1 MNALQ
6 QVRVAE
12 SAAAPDRL
20 AGRNVTLL
28 LISTL
33 TIMSGATI
41 SPSLPAIESH
51 FAGSP
56 DVEILTRL
64 VLTLPALSIVIC
76 APFAGGLADRFG
88 RRPLLI
94 VAALL
99 YGLGGMS
106 GLLAESLPTLL
117 VGRAL
122 LGIAVAGIM
131 TTATAL
137 VGDYF
142 SGPARD
148 RFMGYQSAFVGFG
161 GLIFLTGGGMLAELH
176 WRAPFAVYGL
186 SLLLIPA
193 VIAFIDEP
201 VRSRLPSSTISPQ
214 ASAGTAWLAVFT
226 VYIAAMLNSVAF
238 YLLPTQLP
246 FHLNAMGIGSPTLAG
261 LAIGLSSLIGAVA
274 ALAYARLRASL
285 GVIGVFGLAF
295 GLMATGYILLGLANA
310 LVMVLLAA
318 AVVGLGL
325 GMMMPNIAAAAMA
338 AAAPEVRG
346 RVAGGMTASI
356 FAGHFISPFASQP
369 MIAAFGFANTYLY
382 AGLAVG
388 SIAVLGGASAILR
401 ASTDR
406 SNRAGLKG

>member
-1 MNALQ
+1 MSALQ
-6 QVRVAE
+6 QVQAAE
-12 SAAAPDRL
+12 VLAAPDRH
-20 AGRNVTLL
+20 AGRNTTLL

-33 TIMSGATI
+33 TIMAGATI

-51 FAGSP
+51 FAGSAN
-56 DVEILTRL
+56 VEILTRL

-106 GLLAESLPTLL
+106 GLLADSLPGLL

-122 LGIAVAGIM
+122 LGVAVAGVM

-193 VIAFIDEP
+193 IIAFIDEP
-201 VRSRLPSSTISPQ
+201 VRSRLSTMSV
-214 ASAGTAWLAVFT
+214 ASQVSARTAWLAVFA
-226 VYIAAMLNSVAF
+226 VYIAAVFNSVAF

-261 LAIGLSSLIGAVA
+261 LAIGLGNLIGAIA
-274 ALAYARLRASL
+274 ALAYASLRARL

-295 GLMATGYILLGLANA
+295 GLMATGYILLGLASS
-310 LVMVLLAA
+310 LVTVLFAA
-318 AVVGLGL
+318 GVVGLGL
-325 GMMMPNIAAAAMA
+325 GMIMPNIAAAAMA
-338 AAAPEVRG
+338 AAAPDMRG

-356 FAGHFISPFASQP
+356 FAGHFISPFVSQP
-369 MIAAFGFANTYLY
+369 MIAAFGFANTYLCT
-382 AGLAVG
+382 GLVVG
-388 SIAVLGGASAILR
+388 CIAVLGGAVAVLHANTDWTNKADLR
-401 ASTDR
+401 
-406 SNRAGLKG
+406 G

>member
-6 QVRVAE
+6 QVRVTE
-12 SAAAPDRL
+12 AAALPDRH
-20 AGRNVTLL
+20 AGRNITLL

-56 DVEILTRL
+56 NVEILTRL

-106 GLLAESLPTLL
+106 GLLAESLPALL

-122 LGIAVAGIM
+122 LGVAVAGVM

-186 SLLLIPA
+186 SLVLIPA
-193 VIAFIDEP
+193 VVAFIDEP
-201 VRSRLPSSTISPQ
+201 VRSRMPSLAASTQ
-214 ASAGTAWLAVFT
+214 VSAGTAWFAVVA
-226 VYIAAMLNSVAF
+226 VYIAAVLNSVAF

-261 LAIGLSSLIGAVA
+261 LAIGLSSLIGAIA
-274 ALAYARLRASL
+274 ALGYARLRARF
-285 GVIGVFGLAF
+285 GVIGVFSLAF
-295 GLMATGYILLGLANA
+295 GLMATGYILLGLASA

-338 AAAPEVRG
+338 AAAPEMRG

-382 AGLAVG
+382 TGLAVG
-388 SIAVLGGASAILR
+388 SVAVLGGVVAVLR
-401 ASTDR
+401 ARADR
-406 SNRAGLKG
+406 TNRTGLLG

>member
-6 QVRVAE
+6 QIQAVQATPI
-12 SAAAPDRL
+12 PDQH
-20 AGRNVTLL
+20 AGRNATLL

-56 DVEILTRL
+56 NVEILTRL

-94 VAALL
+94 AAALL

-106 GLLAESLPTLL
+106 GLLAESLPGLL

-122 LGIAVAGIM
+122 LGVAVAGVM

-142 SGPARD
+142 SGSARD
-148 RFMGYQSAFVGFG
+148 HFMGYQSAFVGIG
-161 GLIFLTGGGMLAELH
+161 GLVFLTGGGMLAELH

-193 VIAFIDEP
+193 VVAFINEP
-201 VRSRLPSSTISPQ
+201 VRNMPSLTASSQ
-214 ASAGTAWLAVFT
+214 VSAGTAWLAVFA
-226 VYIAAMLNSVAF
+226 VYIAAVLNSVAF

-246 FHLNAMGIGSPTLAG
+246 FHLNTMGIGSPTL
-261 LAIGLSSLIGAVA
+261 
-274 ALAYARLRASL
+274 RASPL
-285 GVIGVFGLAF
+285 GS
-295 GLMATGYILLGLANA
+295 
-310 LVMVLLAA
+310 AA
-318 AVVGLGL
+318 
-325 GMMMPNIAAAAMA
+325 
-338 AAAPEVRG
+338 
-346 RVAGGMTASI
+346 
-356 FAGHFISPFASQP
+356 
-369 MIAAFGFANTYLY
+369 
-382 AGLAVG
+382 
-388 SIAVLGGASAILR
+388 
-401 ASTDR
+401 
-406 SNRAGLKG
+406 

>member
-12 SAAAPDRL
+12 AAAAPDRL

-76 APFAGGLADRFG
+76 ASFAGGLADRFG

-201 VRSRLPSSTISPQ
+201 VRSRLPSSTISTR

-325 GMMMPNIAAAAMA
+325 GIMMPNIAAAAMA

>member
-1 MNALQ
+1 MSALQ
-6 QVRVAE
+6 QVQAAE
-12 SAAAPDRL
+12 VLAAPGRH
-20 AGRNVTLL
+20 AGRNTTLL

-33 TIMSGATI
+33 TIMAGATI

-56 DVEILTRL
+56 NVEILTRL

-76 APFAGGLADRFG
+76 APFAGELADRLG

-94 VAALL
+94 AAALL

-106 GLLAESLPTLL
+106 GLLADSLPGLL
-117 VGRAL
+117 IGRAL
-122 LGIAVAGIM
+122 LGIAVAGVM

-193 VIAFIDEP
+193 VVAFIDEP
-201 VRSRLPSSTISPQ
+201 VRGRMSTLSV
-214 ASAGTAWLAVFT
+214 ASQVSARTAWLAVFA
-226 VYIAAMLNSVAF
+226 VYIAAVFNSVAF

-261 LAIGLSSLIGAVA
+261 LAIGLGNLIGAAA
-274 ALAYARLRASL
+274 ALAYAPLRARL

-295 GLMATGYILLGLANA
+295 GLMATGYILLGLASSLA
-310 LVMVLLAA
+310 TVLLAG

-325 GMMMPNIAAAAMA
+325 GMIMPNIAAAAMA
-338 AAAPEVRG
+338 AAAPDMRG

-356 FAGHFISPFASQP
+356 FAGHFISPFVSQP

-382 AGLAVG
+382 TGLVVG
-388 SIAVLGGASAILR
+388 SIAVVGGVVAVLR
-401 ASTDR
+401 ASTR
-406 SNRAGLKG
+406 RENETGL